1 MIEIL
6 IPTYNRRKFL
16 QQCIDSITKQNSHNH
31 IFKILVVDNASPDD
45 TEDYMKGIISE
56 KIRYVR
62 NSSNIGIE
70 KNIIKC
76 FEYSKEKYVML
87 MGDDDILY
95 NTASDV
101 LNSSLQKYKD
111 LSVIVS
117 SANVFVD
124 RVDKISRKF
133 YFSENRSNQMLISNK
148 EESCKKFLLRGTLG
162 SGIIYNRNS
171 LDINALSKHFG
182 SLYPQMYLMGKSMLS
197 GNTLF
202 LNTPFLAVRD
212 ENKKN
217 WDYRGDYM
225 NGSVIEIIKDI
236 CQQGEFKNE
245 TLNYIIKTRISVCHN
260 FLLSSKRKSIRN
272 FLKVF
277 YSHFLIKEY
286 RLSIRF
292 WIFSIIIILFG
303 HRLIFWTGQRIK
315 KYFL

>member
-16 QQCIDSITKQNSHNH
+16 QQCIDSIIKQNSHNH

-56 KIRYVR
+56 KIRYIR
-62 NSSNIGIE
+62 NSSNVGIE

-76 FEYSKEKYVML
+76 FKYSKEKYVML

-95 NTASDV
+95 NTASNI
-101 LNSSLQKYKD
+101 LNSSFQSYKD

-117 SANVFVD
+117 SANVFVERAD
-124 RVDKISRKF
+124 SISRKF
-133 YFSENRSNQMLISNK
+133 YFRENTTNPMLITTG

-162 SGIIYNRNS
+162 SGIIYNRKL
-171 LDINALSKHFG
+171 LDIKGLSKHFE
-182 SLYPQMYLMGKSMLS
+182 SLYPQMYLMGKAMLR

-202 LNTPFLAVRD
+202 LNAPFLAVRD

-217 WDYRGDYM
+217 WEYRGDYM
-225 NGSVIEIIKDI
+225 NGSVIKIIKDI
-236 CQQGEFKNE
+236 CRQGKFKNE

-260 FLLSSKRKSIRN
+260 FLLSSKRKSIGD

-277 YSHFLIKEY
+277 YSHVLIREY

-292 WIFSIIIILFG
+292 WIFSILIILFG